1 VERKLEAA
9 YRREKHERIENK
21 RKYAMKPSPS
31 ILLSPKSQPV
41 WWLSGTLA
49 VVTLIQSAVGA
60 FFPTIFRDPPMSAG
74 NAQGTD
80 MVILFV
86 ALPTLVISMLLTA
99 RGSLRAQMV
108 WAGTL
113 SYLLYNAALFA
124 FDVAFNP
131 LFLLYVATLS
141 LALWSLVALLIQID
155 VESIRARFESK
166 LPVRAFAGYLLFISI
181 LFFLTWMRQ
190 ILPALF
196 VPTTPAFLHG
206 TNMLTSPVH
215 VLDLGFALPLGVL
228 GAVWLW
234 QRKSWGYLL
243 AGLMLS
249 MMTIETASIAVD
261 QFFGHVSDP
270 TASPDAVPLFAA
282 LTLIGLV
289 VVIAYLRYLR
299 PESNQQAI

>member
-1 VERKLEAA
+1 MKL
-9 YRREKHERIENK
+9 
-21 RKYAMKPSPS
+21 SPS
-31 ILLSPKSQPV
+31 NLLSHNFQSA
-41 WWLSGTLA
+41 WRLSGILIF
-49 VVTLIQSAVGA
+49 VTLVQSAVGA

-80 MVILFV
+80 VVILFV
-86 ALPTLVISMLLTA
+86 ALPTLVASMFLSA
-99 RGSLRAQMV
+99 RGSLRAQII

-113 SYLLYNAALFA
+113 SYILYNAVLFA
-124 FDVAFNP
+124 FDVAFNS

-141 LALWSLVALLIQID
+141 LALWSLVALLVHLD
-155 VESIRARFESK
+155 VESIRARFASK
-166 LPVRAFAGYLLFISI
+166 MPVRAFASYLLLISV
-181 LFFLTWMRQ
+181 LFFVTWMRQ

-196 VPTTPAFLHG
+196 ETTTPAFLHG

-215 VLDLGFALPLGVL
+215 VLDLGFALPLGIL

-234 QRKSWGYLL
+234 QRKGWGYLL

-261 QFFGHVSDP
+261 QFFGHLSDP
-270 TASPDAVPLFAA
+270 TASPDAVPLFVA

-289 VVIAYLRYLR
+289 VVIAYLRYLH
-299 PESNQQAI
+299 PESNQKAA

>member
-1 VERKLEAA
+1 LKL
-9 YRREKHERIENK
+9 
-21 RKYAMKPSPS
+21 SPS
-31 ILLSPKSQPV
+31 NLLPHNFQSAWRLSSILIF
-41 WWLSGTLA
+41 
-49 VVTLIQSAVGA
+49 VTLVQSAVGA

-80 MVILFV
+80 VVILFV
-86 ALPTLVISMLLTA
+86 AIPALVISMLLAA
-99 RGSLRAQMV
+99 RGSLRAQIV

-113 SYLLYNAALFA
+113 SYILYNAVLFA
-124 FDVAFNP
+124 FDVAFNS

-141 LALWSLVALLIQID
+141 LALWSLVALLVQVD
-155 VESIRARFESK
+155 TESIRARFASK
-166 LPVRAFAGYLLFISI
+166 MPVRAFASYLLLISVI
-181 LFFLTWMRQ
+181 FFVTWMRQ

-234 QRKSWGYLL
+234 QRKGWGYLL

-249 MMTIETASIAVD
+249 MMTIETASITVD
-261 QFFGHVSDP
+261 QFFGHLSDP
-270 TASPDAVPLFAA
+270 TASSDAIPLFVA
-282 LTLIGLV
+282 LTMIGLA
-289 VVIAYLRYLR
+289 VVIAYLRCLH
-299 PESNQQAI
+299 PESNQKVA